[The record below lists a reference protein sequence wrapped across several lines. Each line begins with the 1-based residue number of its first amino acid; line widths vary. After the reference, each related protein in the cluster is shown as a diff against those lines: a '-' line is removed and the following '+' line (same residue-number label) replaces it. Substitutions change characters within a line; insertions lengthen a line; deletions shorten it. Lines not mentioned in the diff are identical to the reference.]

1 MTVQE
6 AINQLKFD
14 IEMTK
19 FDPTTGEHTS
29 FLSEE
34 TLLTIEAEE
43 LAIEALEKQIPKFVE
58 CKEWK
63 GIRNTR
69 YKCPYC
75 GKNVRNDETYCHKCG
90 QAVKFPKLKKVDN
103 RLELDWN

>member
-1 MTVQE
+1 MTAQE
-6 AINQLKFD
+6 AIKV
-14 IEMTK
+14 IETNFCDECIMTSCENCAQGK
-19 FDPTTGEHTS
+19 
-29 FLSEE
+29 
-34 TLLTIEAEE
+34 AK
-43 LAIEALEKQIPKFVE
+43 EALEKQIPKFVE

-63 GIRNTR
+63 GTRNTR